1 MCVFFFSSRRRH
13 TRCSRDWSSDVCSS
27 DLASTALPPN
37 LEPHMQGL
45 DIWQQRKPL
54 IYENLIWVDESLEA
68 KPELAE
74 RWEQRSPTEYVF
86 RLRRGV
92 RFHGGKELDAED
104 GKDTHDPGRAEKVSP
119 GANDPPLIK
128 QIH

>member
-1 MCVFFFSSRRRH
+1 
-13 TRCSRDWSSDVCSS
+13 
-27 DLASTALPPN
+27 
-37 LEPHMQGL
+37 MQGL

-104 GKDTHDPGRAEKVSP
+104 VEYTYDRGRDPKGRP
-119 GANDPPLIK
+119 GAQHLPVIK
-128 QIH
+128 QLHVLDAHTGPLLLHAPAAPLLINPG

>member
-1 MCVFFFSSRRRH
+1 
-13 TRCSRDWSSDVCSS
+13 
-27 DLASTALPPN
+27 
-37 LEPHMQGL
+37 MQGL

-92 RFHGGKELDAED
+92 RFHGGEGPGAED
-104 GKDTHDPGRAEKVSP
+104 GKDTHDRVRGPKGGP
-119 GANDPPLIK
+119 GAHDPLLLQQNDVLHAHTVPLVLPAPPATLLL
-128 QIH
+128 

>member
-92 RFHGGKELDAED
+92 RFHGGE
-104 GKDTHDPGRAEKVSP
+104 GGGGRGRGGTHDPAGRPQGGPRAHQP
-119 GANDPPLIK
+119 PPL
-128 QIH
+128 H